1 MLVIK
6 MLKKASNMNNIEL
19 AEYLGKTRNT
29 IAAWENDEGNIPNTE
44 KVKLSNRF
52 EFNYEYWNVGLD
64 QTNTFYQK
72 MYSDIKNGFLK
83 DSERQR
89 LNNESRIDEILK
101 HCDGTNGM
109 IDCYRMLDKSNE
121 YNHYQYINSL
131 LNGRDPIDNSLL
143 DDNHF
148 INDYRECFKDFNNV
162 FYKFDDL
169 NENNI
174 EEVSLFDEFYI
185 NYLNRLK
192 VWRRIQAEIEDIKP
206 FQVLSDE
213 VLENI
218 VKAYKSNN
226 TKLSGIKNFPV
237 GGIKW
242 NKYYEILIS
251 ILEGK

>member
-121 YNHYQYINSL
+121 YNHNQ
-131 LNGRDPIDNSLL
+131 
-143 DDNHF
+143 
-148 INDYRECFKDFNNV
+148 
-162 FYKFDDL
+162 
-169 NENNI
+169 
-174 EEVSLFDEFYI
+174 
-185 NYLNRLK
+185 
-192 VWRRIQAEIEDIKP
+192 
-206 FQVLSDE
+206 
-213 VLENI
+213 
-218 VKAYKSNN
+218 
-226 TKLSGIKNFPV
+226 
-237 GGIKW
+237 
-242 NKYYEILIS
+242 
-251 ILEGK
+251 